1 MNNQEII
8 NRIIYISSIIGNKGI
23 EHDERVKIGI
33 EACEVYEKLKIECRT
48 LIMSNIYIIY
58 RQMGALYFEA
68 NEYSSSEKF
77 FEKSLEI
84 KTKYNNVDSMINE
97 CTTKQ
102 MLAREKIM
110 IYLNSNNSRKL
121 EEAKTLLN
129 FIDSNYDIS
138 WNNNLKEK
146 IG

>member
-58 RQMGALYFEA
+58 RTSKEWI
-68 NEYSSSEKF
+68 SS
-77 FEKSLEI
+77 
-84 KTKYNNVDSMINE
+84 TK
-97 CTTKQ
+97 
-102 MLAREKIM
+102 
-110 IYLNSNNSRKL
+110 
-121 EEAKTLLN
+121 
-129 FIDSNYDIS
+129 
-138 WNNNLKEK
+138 
-146 IG
+146 